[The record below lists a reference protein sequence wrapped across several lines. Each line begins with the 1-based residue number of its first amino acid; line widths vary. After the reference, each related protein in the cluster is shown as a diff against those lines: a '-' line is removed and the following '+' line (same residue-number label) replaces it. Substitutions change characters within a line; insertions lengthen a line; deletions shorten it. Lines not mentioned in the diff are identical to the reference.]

1 MRWLILFGVI
11 AASMWLGWRFLD
23 DYMTLQGWVTH
34 TPEFDDKGAVIK
46 YNWLIV
52 GTGWEVLKY
61 SWPSALAGALAAA
74 VVIVPVLG
82 FISKQAAKI
91 DSEHEISRLRAQV
104 ASERDNANQAMA
116 KAKNELQRDIERL
129 RAFEGAILAREIS
142 VETQS
147 RQIEEHQA
155 ELEQWASSKVREAEH
170 RTAVALQR
178 AENAEKDAHK
188 SKVKMQRAS
197 GGYARLKA
205 KAKDA

>member
-23 DYMTLQGWVTH
+23 DYMALLVWGIKD
-34 TPEFDDKGAVIK
+34 TPDAKMLTQAV
-46 YNWLIV
+46 
-52 GTGWEVLKY
+52 TGWATLKY
-61 SWPSALAGALAAA
+61 TWPSALAGALAAA

-91 DSEHEISRLRAQV
+91 DSEHEIGRLRAQV

-129 RAFEGAILAREIS
+129 RAFEEAILARETS
-142 VETQS
+142 VENQS
-147 RQIEEHQA
+147 RRIEEHQA
-155 ELEQWASSKVREAEH
+155 ELEQWASSKVMEAEH

-197 GGYARLKA
+197 GGYARRKA

>member
-23 DYMTLQGWVTH
+23 DYMALLVWGMKDTPDAQTLTQ
-34 TPEFDDKGAVIK
+34 AV
-46 YNWLIV
+46 
-52 GTGWEVLKY
+52 TGWATLKY
-61 SWPSALAGALAAA
+61 TWPSALAGALAAA

-82 FISKQAAKI
+82 FISKQAARI
-91 DSEHEISRLRAQV
+91 DSEHEIGRLRSQV

-129 RAFEGAILAREIS
+129 RAFEETILARETS
-142 VETQS
+142 VENQS
-147 RQIEEHQA
+147 RRIEEHQA
-155 ELEQWASSKVREAEH
+155 ELEQWASSKVMEAEH

-178 AENAEKDAHK
+178 AENAEKDAYK

>member
-23 DYMTLQGWVTH
+23 DYMALLVWGMKDTPDAQTLTQ
-34 TPEFDDKGAVIK
+34 AV
-46 YNWLIV
+46 
-52 GTGWEVLKY
+52 TGWATLKY
-61 SWPSALAGALAAA
+61 TWPSALAGALAAA

-91 DSEHEISRLRAQV
+91 DSEHEIGRLRSQV

-116 KAKNELQRDIERL
+116 KAKNELKRDIERL
-129 RAFEGAILAREIS
+129 RAFEEAILARETS
-142 VETQS
+142 VENQS
-147 RQIEEHQA
+147 RRIEEHQA
-155 ELEQWASSKVREAEH
+155 ELEQWASSKVMEAEH

-178 AENAEKDAHK
+178 AENAEKDAYK
-188 SKVKMQRAS
+188 SKVKIQRAS

>member
-23 DYMTLQGWVTH
+23 DYMALLVWGMKDTPDARTLTQ
-34 TPEFDDKGAVIK
+34 AV
-46 YNWLIV
+46 
-52 GTGWEVLKY
+52 TGWATLKY
-61 SWPSALAGALAAA
+61 TWPSALAGALAAA

-91 DSEHEISRLRAQV
+91 DSEHEIGRLRSQV

-116 KAKNELQRDIERL
+116 KAKNELKRDIERL
-129 RAFEGAILAREIS
+129 RAFEEAILARETS
-142 VETQS
+142 VENQS
-147 RQIEEHQA
+147 RRIEEHQA
-155 ELEQWASSKVREAEH
+155 ELEQWASSKVMEAEH

-178 AENAEKDAHK
+178 AENAEKDAYK
-188 SKVKMQRAS
+188 SKVKIQRAS

>member
-23 DYMTLQGWVTH
+23 DYMTLQGWATA
-34 TPEFDDKGAVIK
+34 TPEFDEKGAVIK

-52 GTGWEVLKY
+52 GAGWEVLKY

-91 DSEHEISRLRAQV
+91 DSEHEIGRLRAQV

-129 RAFEGAILAREIS
+129 RAFEEAILARETS
-142 VETQS
+142 VENQS
-147 RQIEEHQA
+147 RRIEEHQA
-155 ELEQWASSKVREAEH
+155 ELEQWASSKVMEAEH